1 MFLKIK
7 PLRSGLR
14 LEECPKISP
23 QYYDPFAIFLK
34 NRRSGLSIGSPKKL
48 KDPWCLPCQ
57 PTLKN
62 YVLLES
68 PKT

>member
-1 MFLKIK
+1 
-7 PLRSGLR
+7 
-14 LEECPKISP
+14 
-23 QYYDPFAIFLK
+23 
-34 NRRSGLSIGSPKKL
+34 L